1 MADGTAIDGA
11 LVEIY
16 AATATGPVAGVYT
29 AGTYS
34 KVNDINRI
42 DASSN
47 RPSTSQGVFM
57 RTTQYTTYGQREQPY
72 TVSGFK
78 SIGDT
83 GQGIIDTAHED
94 NSVIAIKVLRDATN
108 GWTQF
113 VRVGSKRESFA
124 PEGLQE
130 VSYDLGA
137 ASARTLVGTG

>member
-11 LVEIY
+11 LVEIW
-16 AATATGPVAGVYT
+16 AATSTGPVAGVYT

-57 RTTQYTTYGQREQPY
+57 RTTQYTTFGQREQPY
-72 TVSGFK
+72 TISGFK

-83 GQGIIDTAHED
+83 GQGILDTAHD
-94 NSVIAIKVLRDATN
+94 TNAVIAVKILRDGAS
-108 GWTQF
+108 GWSQF
-113 VRVGSKRESFA
+113 VRVGSMRESFA

-137 ASARTLVGTG
+137 ATARTIIP